1 MTRLLKTILII
12 SIVLIGAGVLS
23 VSSANATIDSL
34 VIEYSSDGGSN
45 WLPLSGPIFS
55 ETNFLPGNNI
65 SRLIRITNNS
75 GEVQKIAAETINE
88 SDPDNLAPQM
98 NITIKEGAT
107 TLYNDT
113 LASLFAAGEKYLSD
127 VAGSGGQTQYDF
139 SVTFNSGAGDP
150 YQGKSLGFD
159 LLVGFQGTE
168 GGGGGGLPPGLMI
181 FNEAEISITT
191 TTVTITWQTNYFS
204 TTQVL
209 YATVAEA
216 HNLDLSDNIGTP
228 PKYGYAHTTPEYDTT
243 PKVASHSITITGLIS
258 GTTYYYRCVSHG
270 SFALSEER
278 SFTTKGVAGA
288 TEGETPSGAGTPSG
302 EFPPTS
308 PGGQAIP
315 PSGEGE
321 GLIAGEEAEEGP
333 EGLEKFLAAIGK
345 FLNAGNFCW
354 LFFLLIII
362 LTVLF
367 LLSIKEK
374 REKKRQWILPLL
386 ILILIILYCIFC
398 CSNCWLL
405 LLVTAILIILFLLLK
420 KKKEEV

>member
-1 MTRLLKTILII
+1 MMTRLLKTILII
-12 SIVLIGAGVLS
+12 SIAIFGIGLLFTP
-23 VSSANATIDSL
+23 SSFAQAQNL
-34 VIEYSSDGGSN
+34 KVEFQQE
-45 WLPLSGPIFS
+45 PLFN
-55 ETNFLPGNNI
+55 EANFLPGYNVT
-65 SRLIRITNNS
+65 RWVKVTNNS
-75 GEVQKIAAETINE
+75 STGQKIAAETINE

-113 LASLFAAGEKYLSD
+113 LASLFAAGDKYLSD
-127 VAGSGGQTQYDF
+127 VAGNGGQTQYDF

-168 GGGGGGLPPGLMI
+168 GGGGGGGGLPPGLMI

-209 YATVAEA
+209 YATATEA

-228 PKYGYAHTTPEYDTT
+228 PRYGYAHTTPEYDTT

-270 SFALSEER
+270 SFALSGER

-302 EFPPTS
+302 EFPPTL

-345 FLNAGNFCW
+345 FLNAGNLCW

-362 LTVLF
+362 LTVLL
-367 LLSIKEK
+367 LLSIKKK

-405 LLVTAILIILFLLLK
+405 LLVTAILIILFLLLR
-420 KKKEEV
+420 KKKEKV